1 MPEPIQLKKSGG
13 LGRISQCYLDDMQ
26 YICSVKGYSLYMEVC
41 EPSVYMDDDADSDV
55 YICLVDMSKPSYK
68 KIVSQ
73 VWLSHVKNGYYTI
86 DMVQVS
92 KHYSGQGISY
102 AMYKAIL
109 KNTTIKLVCGDIQ
122 SPGGRYIWRK
132 LIQSKAVSVK
142 AGAIKKH
149 SRKYDVKLSGK
160 TDVYAVTKNWL
171 IDIYSDD
178 YSDYRLFAEVL

>member
-13 LGRISQCYLDDMQ
+13 LGHIAQCSLDEMQ
-26 YICSVKGYSLYMEVC
+26 FICKVKGYSLYLENC
-41 EPSVYMDDDADSDV
+41 EHFGCFDEDEESDV
-55 YICLVDMSKPSYK
+55 YFCLVDTESKPRK

-73 VWLSHVKNGYYTI
+73 VWLSHVKNGFYTV

-92 KHYSGQGISY
+92 KHYSGKGISY

-109 KNTTIKLVCGDIQ
+109 KHTTVKLVCGDIQ

-142 AGAIKKH
+142 AGEVKKY
-149 SRKYDVKLSGK
+149 SRKYDVKISRK

-171 IDIYSDD
+171 IDIYSDE
-178 YSDYRLFAEVL
+178 YADYRLFAEAI